1 MEDGMKKKSVTGHN
15 DFYGLVTNMEHEIR
29 TQRNRH
35 PRTKVWKDLLKMV
48 DELWEI
54 QRDWAERVPE

>member
-1 MEDGMKKKSVTGHN
+1 MKRKAVTGHN
-15 DFYGLVTNMEHEIR
+15 DLYRVVNKMEHEIR
-29 TQRNRH
+29 TQTERH

-54 QRDWAERVPE
+54 QNDWADRVPE